1 MPLNRELNIAD
12 PDGFYEELIAIQRDL
27 DDEQAALFQAGLV
40 LVLANQVG
48 DRELLREALA
58 IARAGVEPSADPPA
72 TPDVGLTR
80 SR

>member
-1 MPLNRELNIAD
+1 MPLNRELNIVD

-58 IARAGVEPSADPPA
+58 IARAGVVPSADPPA
-72 TPDVGLTR
+72 TPGDGPPRMT
-80 SR
+80 